1 MSQQINLLAKKETLP
16 AATRLSGYGLL
27 ILLAALVAIGIGN
40 QLDLAAAQAES
51 RSQEQIL
58 QAVKTELR
66 AKRLAAGLPDA
77 ESDAIA
83 IAALQTKLK
92 QKAGLQDLA
101 QKGEFGKPGG
111 YSAVMTAIATVSEPG
126 IWLREISTQQAGK
139 KLTLSGYA
147 LSGDAVTRY
156 LNQLNQ
162 ALRPLN
168 IVLTSADLAIEETA
182 SENAKQKQLAL
193 QFKLY

>member
-1 MSQQINLLAKKETLP
+1 MSQQINLLPKPDRLP
-16 AATRLSGYGLL
+16 SVTRLSGYGLL
-27 ILLAALVAIGIGN
+27 ILIAILLAVGIGN

-51 RSQEQIL
+51 RSQERIL
-58 QAVKTELR
+58 QAANTELR

-83 IAALQTKLK
+83 TAALQAKLK

-101 QKGEFGKPGG
+101 LKGEFGKPGG
-111 YSAVMTAIATVSEPG
+111 HSAVMTAIATVSEPG
-126 IWLREISTQQAGK
+126 VWLREISTQQAGK
-139 KLTLSGYA
+139 KLMVSGHA
-147 LSGDAVTRY
+147 LSGESVTRY
-156 LNQLNQ
+156 FNQLNR
-162 ALRPLN
+162 ALQPLN

-182 SENAKQKQLAL
+182 ADKDKQKQLAL

>member
-111 YSAVMTAIATVSEPG
+111 HSAVMTAIATVSEPG
-126 IWLREISTQQAGK
+126 VWLHEISTQQAGK

-162 ALRPLN
+162 ALKSLN